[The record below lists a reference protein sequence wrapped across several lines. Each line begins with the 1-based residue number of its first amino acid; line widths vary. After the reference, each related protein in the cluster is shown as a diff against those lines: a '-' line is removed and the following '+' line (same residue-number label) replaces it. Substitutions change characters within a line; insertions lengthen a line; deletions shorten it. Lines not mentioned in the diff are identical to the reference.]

1 MGRLYDY
8 HDALD
13 RAERLCD
20 WYESDPDVEE
30 VELPDINRCLPEIIK
45 RRALSDRTA
54 IAMVARI
61 KDPTARELME
71 LALELDRVSRRSI
84 RPQVGEGGSGASRPN
99 SRAAT
104 RAAPRRRAGRLP
116 GTGTQSRD
124 SVAGPTPSI
133 VLLRRASH

>member
-30 VELPDINRCLPEIIK
+30 VELPDMNRCLPEIIK

-54 IAMVARI
+54 IAMV
-61 KDPTARELME
+61 RE
-71 LALELDRVSRRSI
+71 S
-84 RPQVGEGGSGASRPN
+84 RPQLHES
-99 SRAAT
+99 
-104 RAAPRRRAGRLP
+104 
-116 GTGTQSRD
+116 
-124 SVAGPTPSI
+124 
-133 VLLRRASH
+133 